1 LKSRTHLITS
11 LLLMILLHRFNYI
24 HNQIELKYIIGI
36 CFGVGLDFDHV
47 IWALY
52 YDKSTMLKLL
62 STFSIKSAWFY
73 LNSKLVS
80 NKMGDSDGEILF
92 TYCTLH
98 ILTALIILVIAY
110 ILFQQFYIII
120 KYNVVLHLLMDFM
133 NILIKI

>member
-1 LKSRTHLITS
+1 
-11 LLLMILLHRFNYI
+11 MILLHRFNYI

-80 NKMGDSDGEILF
+80 NKMGDTDREILF
-92 TYCTLH
+92 AYCTLH